1 MQLERDQEHRS
12 GDVPRPHPHADGDA
26 AKDSVSRFMGILK
39 GKSRLMLTRSLHRLT
54 RAHSPLSCAMDTWTQ
69 QEKMQRRYRSIF
81 NASMSKT
88 KQESN

>member
-1 MQLERDQEHRS
+1 MASLLIGNS
-12 GDVPRPHPHADGDA
+12 GAEG
-26 AKDSVSRFMGILK
+26 
-39 GKSRLMLTRSLHRLT
+39 T
-54 RAHSPLSCAMDTWTQ
+54 TWTQ